1 MDSFFCL
8 MHAIKGLSLAVS
20 NLSFRSFKERKTF
33 LLVDNVF
40 GQEGTTV
47 LQKYVDVTDNDIF
60 YVRSS
65 YYAQFMSEVLW
76 LKPQVGNDK

>member
-1 MDSFFCL
+1 MEN
-8 MHAIKGLSLAVS
+8 VS
-20 NLSFRSFKERKTF
+20 NSLKTFMEVFADSDGFTGKVYDQFF

-65 YYAQFMSEVLW
+65 YYAQFMSEVLG
-76 LKPQVGNDK
+76 LRPVTK